1 MADDMRMSPG
11 VADHR
16 KIERLCRALGDGAFR
31 CLVRLWG
38 YAAQERRDGRLTG
51 MTDEDIEAEA
61 RWSGE
66 PGLFVRTLT
75 AVRLLDIQAGGSGGR
90 TVSLHNWPSRQA
102 FIVSFAE
109 RSAKAAENARVG
121 WERRRQTA
129 SESGNADGM
138 PPACDPHLSAERPA
152 RAAHAPSLP
161 PTNHTDP
168 PHSPPASGGASRP
181 LSRRA
186 QRRADLAAELD
197 RSKGLLP
204 CGCARTEQG
213 WAFCEDHQEPK
224 GEEAPSATTDP
235 GPPPDT
241 PPRLTALLQHTA
253 APEKGQARR
262 WQRSSGLHRLG
273 EEVPALSPADEER
286 RIAELRDQQA
296 RLEREERHGTATA
309 TADLDDF
316 TPPPPPEVS
325 Q

>member
-102 FIVSFAE
+102 FIMSFAE

-121 WERRRQTA
+121 WERRKQA
-129 SESGNADGM
+129 GSESGNADSM
-138 PPACDPHLSAERPA
+138 PPACDPHQSAERPA

-161 PTNHTDP
+161 PTNLPTNQGGHREGGGYGGRKGPHPSAPAVEDAGSIPGPTATPPPHVDLEVVAGNREEQSTDP
-168 PHSPPASGGASRP
+168 QPGSRE
-181 LSRRA
+181 S
-186 QRRADLAAELD
+186 
-197 RSKGLLP
+197 
-204 CGCARTEQG
+204 
-213 WAFCEDHQEPK
+213 
-224 GEEAPSATTDP
+224 
-235 GPPPDT
+235 
-241 PPRLTALLQHTA
+241 LTALLAGVQNA
-253 APEKGQARR
+253 PPEKTYPRR
-262 WQRSSGLHRLG
+262 WQRNAGLTRIG
-273 EEVPALSPADEER
+273 EDVPTLSPADEEASR
-286 RIAELRDQQA
+286 A
-296 RLEREERHGTATA
+296 RLQRQKAEILIMALAEK
-309 TADLDDF
+309 
-316 TPPPPPEVS
+316 PPPPPAEDADFTAPPAETAEGS
-325 Q
+325 T